1 MKVLCKKDYNDTS
14 LFRKLFISLLLLR
27 TKGPYFVLKIRYNLG
42 ISKNSSF
49 VSYQLSAVC
58 KDWEN
63 SELGKFER
71 VLSKVLQKQDR
82 RCVISLQA
90 ALTNPRELSYC
101 E

>member
-1 MKVLCKKDYNDTS
+1 MILHYS
-14 LFRKLFISLLLLR
+14 ERFFISLLLLR
-27 TKGPYFVLKIRYNLG
+27 TKGPYFVFKIRYNLV

-49 VSYQLSAVC
+49 VSYHLSAVC
-58 KDWEN
+58 KNWEN
-63 SELGKFER
+63 SESGKLER
-71 VLSKVLQKQDR
+71 VLPKVLQKQDR